1 MTDIARF
8 KKMYTNCSEI
18 QITVKLGDKERFD
31 KKQIGAKEPF
41 HVTNLQFTS

>member
-18 QITVKLGDKERFD
+18 QITVKHADKEQF
-31 KKQIGAKEPF
+31 AKE
-41 HVTNLQFTS
+41 QF